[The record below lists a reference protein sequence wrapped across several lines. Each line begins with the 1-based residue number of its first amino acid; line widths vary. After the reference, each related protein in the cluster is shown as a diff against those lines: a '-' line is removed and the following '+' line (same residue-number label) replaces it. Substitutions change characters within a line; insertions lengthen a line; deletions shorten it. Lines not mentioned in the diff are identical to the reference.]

1 MKKLILLLSLI
12 AILSLTTLGFAD
24 TVPIGTGT
32 ATTSYL
38 PIYGLYGYNYT
49 QQIYLQT
56 QINKSGEITKLR
68 FFYVSGDITN
78 SKDWV
83 IYMGHTTK
91 TTFSSTTDWVP
102 LTNLTQ
108 VFAGDVSSY
117 LPPANN
123 WMEIPLTTPF
133 NYNNTDNL
141 VIAIDENTSGYAS
154 MSWGA
159 FTSGTNTG
167 IYYYSDSINPDPAN
181 PPTASSRTSSI
192 NRIQLAFPNTS
203 APLAPTLLAPANG
216 SWAFTD
222 AILSWTPTL
231 GAGDPTAYDVYFG
244 TSSNPPLVSSNQ
256 TATTYAPTLVAGNTY
271 YWKVVARNE
280 FGDSPPSNIW
290 SFKTPTA
297 TQLAESFE
305 NTTFPPAGWANPGSW
320 TRSTTY
326 AIHGTASV
334 FKSGSTTTQYIL
346 STPKVTIT
354 STSTLDFWARC
365 SATTGTLQIVY
376 SPDRT
381 TWTQV
386 GSNITFTAI
395 NTWYYNVIDLSS
407 LAGNNY
413 YLGIRTGLQSA
424 SYYVDSVIGP
434 EITPEAP
441 GPVTLTSP
449 PNGATMVSI
458 QPTFTWTAPTSGGVP
473 TGYKVYCDTNNPPTT
488 EIADVPGLT
497 YTPTVPL
504 LNNTQYYWTVKAY
517 NTAGESTAPTPFSF
531 TTVEQGY
538 VIIGTG
544 TADLDMPVNPY
555 YGYTYSQSIYLQSEL
570 NIENQ
575 RIEKIY
581 YYWNGVSAAVN
592 SNNWTVYMG
601 HTPNASFTSISE
613 WIPLSNL
620 TQVFSGTVTLP
631 AVAGWIEI
639 VLNNPFIY
647 DNVNNLVIAVDENA
661 PNYDSSSQFFYC
673 TSVATNRSLRYY
685 NDSTNPDPANPPAG
699 TLVMGYPNVM
709 LKFGELPQSP
719 IFYYSPTSIAF
730 GTTFVNTP
738 TAYQNVTVT
747 NTGAGVLNLAVAD
760 VSIIGTNASMFN
772 VITSNLPAA
781 LSSGQSVI
789 IPVRYNPTA
798 IGNHTATLR
807 MVYNSTNYDVALSG
821 NALGEHA
828 LYESFEG
835 DTFPPT
841 GWSTAPTPWGIYTV
855 YAHTGTKSVKS
866 GFTAGTWWLMTPTL
880 AIEEGAN
887 TLTFWYRDYS
897 ESSGWDYVDEYT
909 YVMLSTTGNA
919 PENFTTTL
927 WTGDY
932 QTFTT
937 TWQMASIDLS
947 AYNGQN
953 VVIAFKSVHTGGNYR
968 IIDDVAGPNIYV
980 PSGPPDPVTLVYPAN
995 GATGLPQVGFN
1006 LTWTPATTG
1015 GLPDYYAVYM
1025 SQSDETIYDDYYWET
1040 TNTSFN
1046 PVTAEENP
1054 ITFNYLDRWYWT
1066 VEAVNDDGS
1075 AVVEPPYWF
1084 VIQADP
1090 RVPLP
1095 YTQDFG
1101 TDGTWPLNWTQTYS
1115 GGITSNRWSLSNTNT
1130 AGGTPY
1136 EMMATWASGTGVSR
1150 LISPPVNTAGVSAM
1164 SIRFRTYYN
1173 DYAAG
1178 ITAKLQY
1185 SHDLTTWY
1193 DTSWSIISG
1202 GGDVSGLMSVLITDL
1217 NSPTTYIAW
1226 TLDGNHYQFDY
1237 WYVDD
1242 VVFSQPPNH
1251 DVAPVSWDLPGQV
1264 VNENTL
1270 VTPKATV
1277 INNGL
1282 NTETFT
1288 VTCTIGDTYT
1298 NTQTVSG
1305 LAMGMTQQ
1313 VSFAPLTPALWTAS
1327 LVTVTTNLSM
1337 DEVTENDTLQ
1347 DVLICLPLDTEGL
1360 AENVF
1365 TDQFVQFNLATP
1377 GTMYNLANS
1386 PTVTNFMAGADWANG
1401 KWLGCEYDNG
1411 TLATDNF
1418 WEINA
1423 MTGASTIL
1431 GEMGAAIMGIAYDD
1445 NNNILYGT
1453 DGYDLYTMNVNT
1465 GVATYVDSL
1474 WYNLEGTSYSLANIG
1489 GLMIDIAYD
1498 NFTNTLY
1505 GIDLGNDCLWTINPT
1520 TRELTLIGFMGI
1532 DINYAQDAAFDQD
1545 NGLLFLAGY
1554 AGGGALYWIDTTYG
1568 GAYKV
1573 GNFPGDAEV
1582 TAFAIPYGLISVP
1595 EVTIAS
1601 NGTISWAPVNGAI
1614 KYSIYKATD
1623 PYGTFSWYAD
1633 AYGTSW
1639 TDPNFTTDARAFY
1652 KVTAVGG
1659 MRNVNRQEMRYSNPI
1674 QHKGNMNSQKR
1685 YNTGLANQSL
1695 MPTKS
1700 KPNK

>member
-12 AILSLTTLGFAD
+12 AILALSTLGFAD
-24 TVPIGTGT
+24 TVQIGSGT

-38 PIYGLYGYNYT
+38 PIYGLYGYTYS

-68 FFYVSGDITN
+68 FFYVSGAITN

-102 LTNLTQ
+102 LANLTQ

-141 VIAIDENTSGYAS
+141 VIAVDENTPNYAS

-159 FTSGTNTG
+159 FTSGDNTG
-167 IYYYSDSINPDPAN
+167 IYYRNDSVNPDPAN
-181 PPTASSRTSSI
+181 PPTASGRTNSI

-216 SWAFTD
+216 SWAFTND
-222 AILSWTPTL
+222 ILSWTPTL
-231 GAGDPTAYDVYFG
+231 GGGDPTAYDVYFG
-244 TSSNPPLVSSNQ
+244 TSSNNLNLVSSNQ
-256 TATTYAPTLVAGNTY
+256 TATTYAPTLVAGNIY

-280 FGDSPPSNIW
+280 FGDSPPSDIW
-290 SFKTPTA
+290 SFKTPTT

-305 NTTFPPAGWANPGSW
+305 NTTFPPAGWVNPGSW

-326 AIHGTASV
+326 AKHGTASAY
-334 FKSGSTTTQYIL
+334 KYGGATTQYIL

-354 STSTLDFWARC
+354 STSTLDFWALC
-365 SATTGTLQIVY
+365 SLTTGTLQIVY
-376 SPDRT
+376 SPDRI
-381 TWTQV
+381 TWTQI
-386 GSNITFTAI
+386 GSISFDLGAT
-395 NTWYYNVIDLSS
+395 NTWYHYVIDLSG

-413 YLGIRTGLQSA
+413 YLGIRTGLQAA

-434 EITPEAP
+434 ETTPEAP

-458 QPTFTWTAPTSGGVP
+458 QPTFTWTAPTTGGVP

-497 YTPTVPL
+497 YTAAVPL

-517 NTAGESTAPTPFSF
+517 NIAGGSTTPPPFSF

-581 YYWNGVSAAVN
+581 YYWNGVGAAVN

-685 NDSTNPDPANPPAG
+685 DDNTNPDPAAPPAG

-709 LKFGELPQSP
+709 LKFGEIPQAP

-798 IGNHTATLR
+798 IGSHTATLR

-1046 PVTAEENP
+1046 PVTAPTNP
-1054 ITFNYLDRWYWT
+1054 ITFNYGERWYWT
-1066 VEAVNDDGS
+1066 VEAINDDGN
-1075 AVVEPPYWF
+1075 AVVEPPYSF
-1084 VIQADP
+1084 EIVKPIQIFPWTENFDAALT
-1090 RVPLP
+1090 LP
-1095 YTQDFG
+1095 AGWTMYDLDGAG
-1101 TDGTWPLNWTQTYS
+1101 TFWQVSSTYS
-1115 GGITSNRWSLSNTNT
+1115 HSSPNSFKHGYSTAVPEGQNGWLITPPVQIPTTGHYVLSWWNYNVYPAWMVYNGLKVNTTDDPNDPNWIELWSPASVASAWSNAVVNI
-1130 AGGTPY
+1130 TPY
-1136 EMMATWASGTGVSR
+1136 AGQTVYFAFNYQGYNADDWYIDDVSIYELIADEFPPIITHLPVLNTPRDDINYLVYAEITDDPNWNNPIGGANLYYSTDSGTTWSEP
-1150 LISPPVNTAGVSAM
+1150 IAM
-1164 SIRFRTYYN
+1164 
-1173 DYAAG
+1173 
-1178 ITAKLQY
+1178 
-1185 SHDLTTWY
+1185 
-1193 DTSWSIISG
+1193 
-1202 GGDVSGLMSVLITDL
+1202 
-1217 NSPTTYIAW
+1217 
-1226 TLDGNHYQFDY
+1226 
-1237 WYVDD
+1237 
-1242 VVFSQPPNH
+1242 
-1251 DVAPVSWDLPGQV
+1251 
-1264 VNENTL
+1264 
-1270 VTPKATV
+1270 
-1277 INNGL
+1277 
-1282 NTETFT
+1282 
-1288 VTCTIGDTYT
+1288 
-1298 NTQTVSG
+1298 
-1305 LAMGMTQQ
+1305 
-1313 VSFAPLTPALWTAS
+1313 
-1327 LVTVTTNLSM
+1327 
-1337 DEVTENDTLQ
+1337 
-1347 DVLICLPLDTEGL
+1347 
-1360 AENVF
+1360 
-1365 TDQFVQFNLATP
+1365 TP
-1377 GTMYNLANS
+1377 GTAPEYTAYIPAQPLGTTVDYYLEAWDSEMNMATTDTYSFSVNNPTWIRYDTGGTVYLGYSAYIFGPTMLYENPYYGTGIPLKLLETDGESYDATTANLHIYSFDGVTMTDLITPLAVSFPAQTHQIFDLSSYDINITTPYFLIS
-1386 PTVTNFMAGADWANG
+1386 YEDIPAGNYFLWDDTYDYGTTFVRISGQLYTLGDRTGAWCIGAYVTNGISAIETPVVTIYNVAGNPVLSWNAVSGANG
-1401 KWLGCEYDNG
+1401 YKVYASADPYAPEPWEQIAFITG
-1411 TLATDNF
+1411 TTY
-1418 WEINA
+1418 
-1423 MTGASTIL
+1423 TYT
-1431 GEMGAAIMGIAYDD
+1431 
-1445 NNNILYGT
+1445 GT
-1453 DGYDLYTMNVNT
+1453 DDKK
-1465 GVATYVDSL
+1465 
-1474 WYNLEGTSYSLANIG
+1474 
-1489 GLMIDIAYD
+1489 
-1498 NFTNTLY
+1498 F
-1505 GIDLGNDCLWTINPT
+1505 
-1520 TRELTLIGFMGI
+1520 F
-1532 DINYAQDAAFDQD
+1532 
-1545 NGLLFLAGY
+1545 
-1554 AGGGALYWIDTTYG
+1554 
-1568 GAYKV
+1568 
-1573 GNFPGDAEV
+1573 
-1582 TAFAIPYGLISVP
+1582 
-1595 EVTIAS
+1595 
-1601 NGTISWAPVNGAI
+1601 
-1614 KYSIYKATD
+1614 
-1623 PYGTFSWYAD
+1623 
-1633 AYGTSW
+1633 
-1639 TDPNFTTDARAFY
+1639 
-1652 KVTAVGG
+1652 KVTAVT
-1659 MRNVNRQEMRYSNPI
+1659 E
-1674 QHKGNMNSQKR
+1674 
-1685 YNTGLANQSL
+1685 A
-1695 MPTKS
+1695 PTKGS
-1700 KPNK
+1700 YYLSGRALNTKEMKPNISSAHTKKVTSVVAPKVKIENQRKK